1 MHILFNKKGE
11 RLTDQDAPPA
21 SSTPLFLG
29 KERSM
34 NTVPDF
40 ASHDKLFTPR
50 PGAPVRYASYSGFE
64 GFASVT
70 DDWTVL
76 FRTTGSLWYPV
87 LDQADLVVLGLVGD
101 AEAQLVLDTLAGGY
115 AAICTARANREV

>member
-1 MHILFNKKGE
+1 MQNV
-11 RLTDQDAPPA
+11 A
-21 SSTPLFLG
+21 
-29 KERSM
+29 
-34 NTVPDF
+34 NF

-50 PGAPVRYASYSGFE
+50 PGAPVRYATYSGFE

-76 FRTTGSLWYPV
+76 FRTSGSLWYPV
-87 LDQADLVVLGLVGD
+87 LDQSDLVILGLVGD

-115 AAICTARANREV
+115 AAVATSRR